1 MKKICIYLLS
11 LTAIFVLAACGG
23 GGEDSGNTGGGSG
36 NSGGGSSSGGG
47 NTPQT
52 YTQSVTVPAT
62 SGEQVVTL
70 SNLKSSI
77 SSVGN
82 APSWIVISPQYYSS
96 GAPTLKLEYQENTL
110 TTARDCSVTILASS
124 GDKVVLTITQQ
135 ASETKSGIDDVHN
148 DPTDQ
153 PAFSPKL

>member
-1 MKKICIYLLS
+1 MKNICIYLLS

-23 GGEDSGNTGGGSG
+23 GGGGSSTGGGG
-36 NSGGGSSSGGG
+36 NSGASSGGG
-47 NTPQT
+47 NAPQT

-70 SNLKSSI
+70 SNLKSSV

-82 APSWIVISPQYYSS
+82 APSWIVISPQYYTS
-96 GAPTLKLEYQENTL
+96 GAPTLKLEYQENTA
-110 TTARDCSVTILASS
+110 TTKRDCKVTVLASS

-135 ASETKSGIDDVHN
+135 ASEVKSGIDDIHN

-153 PAFSPKL
+153 PAFSPER

>member
-23 GGEDSGNTGGGSG
+23 DDGGSSTGDGG
-36 NSGGGSSSGGG
+36 NSGGSSGGG
-47 NTPQT
+47 NAPQT

-110 TTARDCSVTILASS
+110 TTARDCSVTVLASS

-148 DPTDQ
+148 DPSDQ
-153 PAFSPKL
+153 PAYSRKL

>member
-11 LTAIFVLAACGG
+11 LTAIFILAACGG
-23 GGEDSGNTGGGSG
+23 DDGGSSTGDGG
-36 NSGGGSSSGGG
+36 NSGGSSGGG
-47 NTPQT
+47 NAPQT

-110 TTARDCSVTILASS
+110 TTARDCSVTVLASS

-148 DPTDQ
+148 DPSDQ
-153 PAFSPKL
+153 PAYSPKL

>member
-23 GGEDSGNTGGGSG
+23 GGGGSSTGGGG
-36 NSGGGSSSGGG
+36 NSGASSGGG
-47 NTPQT
+47 NAPQT

-70 SNLKSSI
+70 SNLKSSV

-82 APSWIVISPQYYSS
+82 APSWIVISPQYYTS
-96 GAPTLKLEYQENTL
+96 GAPTLKLEYQENTA
-110 TTARDCSVTILASS
+110 TTSRDCKVTVLASS

-135 ASETKSGIDDVHN
+135 ASEVKSGIDDIHN

-153 PAFSPKL
+153 PAFSPER

>member
-23 GGEDSGNTGGGSG
+23 DDGGSSTGDGG
-36 NSGGGSSSGGG
+36 NSGGSSGGG
-47 NTPQT
+47 NAPQT

-110 TTARDCSVTILASS
+110 TTARDCSVTVLASS

-148 DPTDQ
+148 DPSDQ
-153 PAFSPKL
+153 PAYSPKL

>member
-23 GGEDSGNTGGGSG
+23 DDGGNSTGDGG
-36 NSGGGSSSGGG
+36 NSGGSSGGG
-47 NTPQT
+47 NAPQT

-110 TTARDCSVTILASS
+110 TTARDCSVTVLASS

-148 DPTDQ
+148 DPSDQ
-153 PAFSPKL
+153 PAYSRKL